1 MNRNRL
7 LIVILI
13 LIVTTAILTYLASE
27 KTFPKENNKGKM
39 GVVVSVA
46 PEVEFVKAVGGDKV
60 NVTLMVPP
68 GADPHTYEPQPNQ
81 LREVSNARMYVEVG
95 TPLEFEL
102 NFMDRIKS
110 INPDMLVV
118 NSSYG
123 ITLIV
128 NNAEHE
134 DNSDPHVWV
143 SPKNAKIM
151 VENIYQGL
159 IKVDPV
165 NQEYYKNNRD
175 QYLLKLD
182 ELDKNITE
190 SLKGKVNT
198 NILVYHPAWGYFCND
213 YHLQQIAIESG
224 GKEPTSQGIAQ
235 LIDLAR
241 KNGIKVIFVEPQ
253 YNPRSAEVIASEIGG
268 QVVVVDDLGENYL
281 ENMKNINEAFSKV

>member
-198 NILVYHPAWGYFCND
+198 NTLVYHPAWGYFCND